1 MPFDFER
8 RRMSVI
14 VKEDDEAVLV
24 TKGALEEMLSIST
37 HVKDGDVVH
46 PITDE
51 IRESIL
57 EAVSGLN
64 EQGLRVLGVSQKKYQ
79 DTHHAFTV
87 EDESNMILMGYL
99 AFLDPPN
106 LLQLQRFKR

>member
-1 MPFDFER
+1 
-8 RRMSVI
+8 MSVI

-51 IRESIL
+51 FAQSIL
-57 EAVSGLN
+57 EAVSGL
-64 EQGLRVLGVSQKKYQ
+64 
-79 DTHHAFTV
+79 
-87 EDESNMILMGYL
+87 
-99 AFLDPPN
+99 
-106 LLQLQRFKR
+106 KRTRASRSWCEPKEISRYSPRLHG